1 MVNPLHSTAQPVRL
15 NPAIPIV
22 DGKLVKNCHIRLP
35 DYPKPVG
42 AIIFGGKL
50 YSYVRFYPT
59 MDAAQRAA
67 ERSMSHGNL
76 VVLTQV
82 QKGLILWVLEP
93 DAQLAGTLRQEPRR

>member
-1 MVNPLHSTAQPVRL
+1 MANSMQSLGQSGKL
-15 NPAIPIV
+15 NPAIPVIN
-22 DGKLVKNCHIRLP
+22 GKSVRNCHILLP

-42 AIIFGGKL
+42 AILFGGKL
-50 YSYVRFYPT
+50 YSYVRFYPS

-82 QKGLILWVLEP
+82 QKGLILWVFEP
-93 DAQLAGTLRQEPRR
+93 DAQLAKAASY